1 MSHEANTIYT
11 EHMIE
16 SIEDL
21 LRVPYCIFDRE
32 NDIGKF
38 KILDKAPGTNAKAA
52 IRIYLELKNFLG
64 D

>member
-1 MSHEANTIYT
+1 
-11 EHMIE
+11 MIE